1 MLPNLYS
8 ESVNNLKSILS
19 QVKNVGVT
27 TDIWT
32 SVSNQTYLTV
42 TAHFI
47 HDDEMHARVLCTRKL
62 INTLTAENIG
72 SVLSTILKE
81 WDVFDKVVTVVS
93 DDKANIKSAI
103 IDYLKKHHHSCVVHT
118 LNLSINEAIN
128 LITELNTVI
137 KKCRGLVRYFKHSVL
152 FIEKLKKVQVQMGY
166 PILKVKQD
174 VATCWNSSLIMIER
188 LMEIKDALSVVITD
202 LPKARDF
209 LNEEEWNILKDCV
222 AIMKPLQHLTTLLS
236 GEMYPTMSSVVP
248 LFRGLHHLLKNIKP
262 ETPVGEKLKNEL
274 IITISRRFGFLETN
288 KIVAKSTFLDPRY
301 KKIGFGVP
309 KNSDEAQT
317 WINEEM
323 SDLLRESDIQ
333 IVKNQEQSTSTR
345 SFSTNTN
352 AVWEYFDDKVAQV
365 KSNCNRT
372 SIGILM
378 IRQYLEMTYLQRSK
392 NPLEFWKNHK
402 QIFPELYQ
410 LAIKYLCIP
419 GTSVPPERVFF
430 KRKTTDY
437 SPKKAASAKKFRFY
451 HILK

>member
-352 AVWEYFDDKVAQV
+352 AVWEYFDDKVAQ
-365 KSNCNRT
+365 
-372 SIGILM
+372 
-378 IRQYLEMTYLQRSK
+378 RSK